1 MNDTEIVAQV
11 PDEARDHVSYAELQR
26 HTNPS
31 SLWVLI
37 GGMVYDVTSLLSSH
51 PGGTGPLFKYA
62 GKDATWA
69 YPISTPLNGLMEIMD
84 MQQGIYANTPT
95 RYPSCV
101 AAFSVHWAHRPGY
114 SSPHFE

>member
-1 MNDTEIVAQV
+1 MHANLNPLHLDMNDTEIVMPGDV
-11 PDEARDHVSYAELQR
+11 SDEPRGHVSYAELQR
-26 HTNPS
+26 HTTQS

-37 GGMVYDVTSLLSSH
+37 GGTVYDVTSLLSSH

-69 YPISTPLNGLMEIMD
+69 YPIYTSLNVLMEITH

-95 RYPSCV
+95 G
-101 AAFSVHWAHRPGY
+101 RP
-114 SSPHFE
+114 